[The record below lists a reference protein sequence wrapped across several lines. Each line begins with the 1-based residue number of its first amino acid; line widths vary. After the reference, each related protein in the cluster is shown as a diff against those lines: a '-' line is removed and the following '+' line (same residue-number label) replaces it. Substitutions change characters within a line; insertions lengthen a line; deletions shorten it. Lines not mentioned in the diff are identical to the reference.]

1 MTETKF
7 TVTIGAKTF
16 FANSF
21 YVLKKAFLLMFSH
34 VLGKNWREKYWRGKI
49 GKEQLVKLVSTISI
63 LEFYWI
69 FFLDKTW

>member
-1 MTETKF
+1 
-7 TVTIGAKTF
+7 
-16 FANSF
+16 
-21 YVLKKAFLLMFSH
+21 MFSH

-69 FFLDKTW
+69 FFWTKLGNSGHSVPF